1 MISLAQCLV
10 SKTVVSLQQEQGAAA
25 ALAQMHRHSQ
35 RFSPTG
41 FLIYKSFRH
50 LLVHSI
56 LKVKHVVFFFHLQ
69 FHSSV
74 SCYYAD
80 GFPTEK
86 MFFVSLS
93 RDYLQT
99 ALT

>member
-10 SKTVVSLQQEQGAAA
+10 SKTVVSLQQEQGTAA

-41 FLIYKSFRH
+41 FLIYNSFRH

-74 SCYYAD
+74 SWYYAD
-80 GFPTEK
+80 GFPTLRK
-86 MFFVSLS
+86 WFLFHYPGTIYRQL
-93 RDYLQT
+93 
-99 ALT
+99 